1 LRKEDNMQELLQY
14 VELIKQLTA
23 SKYGKDVLFYDVG
36 NWYSREHCREI
47 TLEELQ
53 DFVMDIMVE
62 REELI

>member
-1 LRKEDNMQELLQY
+1 MQELLQY

-53 DFVMDIMVE
+53 DFVMDNVE
-62 REELI
+62 VF